1 MNDVIRAVYVS
12 CESLS
17 VREICFDDLG
27 RQVFQPADSVAAG
40 TNETAD
46 MKTEANKLFDRV
58 AADKPRTSCDRD
70 RRNGK
75 SPFID
80 IAYLFKYIEKNF
92 DKQKK
97 LDAAHE
103 VSLKMGDDV
112 GPFREV

>member
-75 SPFID
+75 SP
-80 IAYLFKYIEKNF
+80 
-92 DKQKK
+92 
-97 LDAAHE
+97 
-103 VSLKMGDDV
+103 SLTL
-112 GPFREV
+112 PTY